1 MGRARQDPLG
11 RQGGVVF
18 GQIQG
23 GCHVVCGAQGD
34 IAQRR
39 RVFQLHEP
47 GHHLAEGA
55 VAAHAGDHIVFR
67 TQPRGHLRG
76 VAPVP
81 GEDHRGAAAAVIQGF
96 HRVGKVLFVC
106 AAACGGVHDQ
116 KQLAVHPVL
125 SFQGI
130 PIDYSL
136 SLPTRQGLSEGS
148 GQKALWPEDARR
160 RKRGIFCATLLP
172 QNTGA
177 FPGQNLGYSVA
188 KRRYL

>member
-23 GCHVVCGAQGD
+23 GGHVVGGAQGD
-34 IAQRR
+34 IAQGR

-67 TQPRGHLRG
+67 TQPRCHLRG

-81 GEDHRGAAAAVIQGF
+81 GEDHRGAAAAVVQGF

-136 SLPTRQGLSEGS
+136 SLPTRQGYSANAHS
-148 GQKALWPEDARR
+148 AHAARGFPLKEFR
-160 RKRGIFCATLLP
+160 RLP
-172 QNTGA
+172 G
-177 FPGQNLGYSVA
+177 
-188 KRRYL
+188 